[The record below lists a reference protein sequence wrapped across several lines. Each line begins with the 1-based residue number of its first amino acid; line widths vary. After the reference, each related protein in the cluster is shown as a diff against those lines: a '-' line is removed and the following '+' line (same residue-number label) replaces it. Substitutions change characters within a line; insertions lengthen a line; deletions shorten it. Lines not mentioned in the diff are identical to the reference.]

1 MKIGES
7 MRGDGMNWR
16 DEENTLPKASF
27 NAMQD
32 RSDLHGLATLR
43 MRAVVHD
50 ATNVDPNTT
59 TPTAPWMTDRGTLIP
74 HLSLDGGNPTRAA
87 APTPRHT

>member
-43 MRAVVHD
+43 MRARRARRDQRGPQHHD
-50 ATNVDPNTT
+50 PHSPPDDGRGDSDS
-59 TPTAPWMTDRGTLIP
+59 TPV
-74 HLSLDGGNPTRAA
+74 S
-87 APTPRHT
+87 

>member
-43 MRAVVHD
+43 MRARRARCDQCGPQNHNPHSPLD
-50 ATNVDPNTT
+50 DGQGDSDS
-59 TPTAPWMTDRGTLIP
+59 TPV
-74 HLSLDGGNPTRAA
+74 S
-87 APTPRHT
+87 

>member
-16 DEENTLPKASF
+16 DEENTLPNASF

-43 MRAVVHD
+43 MRARRARRDQRGPQHHD
-50 ATNVDPNTT
+50 HHSPLDDGQGDSDS
-59 TPTAPWMTDRGTLIP
+59 TPV
-74 HLSLDGGNPTRAA
+74 S
-87 APTPRHT
+87 